1 MTDTTKKKMIK
12 ILTWVIVLIAIVE
25 GFVVTLGI
33 SRPLN
38 WLFLGSTAIAVILL
52 LGVYVLYW
60 WTNRSI

>member
-33 SRPLN
+33 SGPLN